1 VPDELDP
8 TIRLRDQVDL
18 ESMDW
23 LNFLAALRESLRV
36 DIPESDYEK
45 LVTLDGLFV
54 YLEQR
59 RGPISQY
66 PAQLVRE

>member
-1 VPDELDP
+1 
-8 TIRLRDQVDL
+8 
-18 ESMDW
+18 MDW